1 MYRLLLQLFY
11 GSFAPV
17 FMHKERQKV
26 IVLFFFGW
34 TNPLRV
40 NRASCLLNFS
50 PSILCHLLP
59 SLCFF
64 VAAANHP
71 TGNGLF
77 LHSSLCASGWCS
89 WHILWRFEPARCV
102 YHTLTV
108 KNIPS
113 YVKRWGRPGNESG
126 TCFLSPRS
134 LLLGLK
140 PLQRQIKACLQARV
154 RHWYVP
160 HL

>member
-1 MYRLLLQLFY
+1 
-11 GSFAPV
+11 
-17 FMHKERQKV
+17 MHKERQKV
-26 IVLFFFGW
+26 IVLFFLGW

-40 NRASCLLNFS
+40 NRAGL
-50 PSILCHLLP
+50 PTQLLP
-59 SLCFF
+59 IHSLSSASQPVFV

-71 TGNGLF
+71 TGDGL
-77 LHSSLCASGWCS
+77 LLYSCLCASGWCS
-89 WHILWRFEPARCV
+89 WHILWRFEPACCV

-113 YVKRWGRPGNESG
+113 YVKSWGRPGNESG

-154 RHWYVP
+154 NHWYVP